1 MATKSCHRVVQR
13 KICNYLERNAIRWN
27 IPDGTHGLRKIPL
40 LWRRCA
46 GVCLESSPQHI
57 TTVADDVT
65 LYLNDA
71 AQEQLKTKLEEEAKN
86 KQFEQANKEFCD
98 QFMEDIEERNK
109 AIKDKDKAAEAKR
122 NQGNIFYKKKKYA
135 EALDLYM
142 ESLKIRPY
150 DVKTVLNIAQVS
162 LK

>member
-1 MATKSCHRVVQR
+1 M
-13 KICNYLERNAIRWN
+13 
-27 IPDGTHGLRKIPL
+27 
-40 LWRRCA
+40 
-46 GVCLESSPQHI
+46 CLESSPQHI
-57 TTVADDVT
+57 TTVADDIT

-98 QFMEDIEERNK
+98 QFMEDIEVRNK

>member
-1 MATKSCHRVVQR
+1 MQ
-13 KICNYLERNAIRWN
+13 L
-27 IPDGTHGLRKIPL
+27 LRKE
-40 LWRRCA
+40 RYS
-46 GVCLESSPQHI
+46 LEYSRWDSWTPQDP
-57 TTVADDVT
+57 AT
-65 LYLNDA
+65 LEE
-71 AQEQLKTKLEEEAKN
+71 EQLKTKLEEEAKN

-122 NQGNIFYKKKKYA
+122 NQGNVFYKKKKYA